1 MRTINFICYN
11 VNVLYCMFAN
21 MSQVFITNMD
31 ILLKTGAK
39 LYWRGDNDW
48 TISGYSSDGSD
59 VDILNEIDEY
69 VYLRCRRC
77 SQLVLLSDTNMD
89 SPLCKECKKPVLKY
103 TSHRDALY
111 NVKFT
116 QLQKQGF
123 ALLTVGGQ
131 VAATG

>member
-1 MRTINFICYN
+1 MKTVNFVCNN
-11 VNVLYCMFAN
+11 VDALYCMFAN
-21 MSQVFITNMD
+21 LSQIFIANMD
-31 ILLKTGAK
+31 ILLETGAK
-39 LYWRGDNDW
+39 LYWHGDNHW

-69 VYLRCRRC
+69 VYLRCKKC

-89 SPLCKECKKPVLKY
+89 NPLCKECSKPVLKY
-103 TSHRDALY
+103 TAHRDALY

-123 ALLTVGGQ
+123 ELLTVGGQ
-131 VAATG
+131 IAAS